1 MEALAERNGTSF
13 ATLDLDAQEAL
24 WQAVKRSERGETP

>member
-1 MEALAERNGTSF
+1 MEALAEGEF

-24 WQAVKRSERGETP
+24 WQAVKRAEKG